1 MDMAFLGAGA
11 LGGIAFVAAVVMA
24 IVMEGGKVGR
34 TEVLAI
40 VTPSVPDAAPP
51 VR

>member
-11 LGGIAFVAAVVMA
+11 LGGLAFIAALVMA
-24 IVMEGGKVGR
+24 IIMEGGKVGR

-40 VTPSVPDAAPP
+40 VSPSFPDIAP
-51 VR
+51 RSR